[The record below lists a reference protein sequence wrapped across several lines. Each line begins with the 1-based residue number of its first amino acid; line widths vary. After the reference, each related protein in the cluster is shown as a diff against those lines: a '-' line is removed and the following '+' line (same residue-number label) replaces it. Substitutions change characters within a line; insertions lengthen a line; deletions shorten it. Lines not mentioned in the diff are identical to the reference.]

1 MDFSTGWNGFSA
13 TKGIWVKTS
22 NMDRSRG
29 FRGKSAVFDGNAKM
43 EIPRFTNS
51 YGIFKEMGISF
62 WMKRTGDSDETQGLV
77 DNSNC
82 KADPSIMISSK
93 KGSVGVRFVTS
104 HMDIVEVD
112 GLEVRRIVLW
122 W

>member
-13 TKGIWVKTS
+13 TKGIWVQTI
-22 NMDRSRG
+22 NMARIRPSG
-29 FRGKSAVFDGNAKM
+29 VSTGKVAKFDGNSKM

-82 KADPSIMISSK
+82 EADPSIMISSTK
-93 KGSVGVRFVTS
+93 DSVGVRFVTK
-104 HMDIVEVD
+104 HGDVVAVD
-112 GLEVRRIVLW
+112 GYQV
-122 W
+122 